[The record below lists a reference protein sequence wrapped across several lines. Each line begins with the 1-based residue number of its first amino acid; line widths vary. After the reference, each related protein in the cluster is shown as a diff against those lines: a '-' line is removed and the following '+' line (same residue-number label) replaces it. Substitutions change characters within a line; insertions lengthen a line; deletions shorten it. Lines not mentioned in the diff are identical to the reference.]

1 MERIVGCVHII
12 SSLILQFTEKKTR
25 WEACSHS
32 SENTKKIA
40 TAKKFFQMQI
50 MRLCLREFLLSSSS
64 YFEKKPTKLTRV
76 THCEKKQTK
85 PRWSFPIII
94 IIILSKI
101 SECPHYNYLI
111 LICYNC
117 LGISEDIFVLRQK
130 LRCLFFLFDHL
141 QRIHVTMLMKR
152 KTRFD
157 LRKQFISGMTRMW
170 EG

>member
-1 MERIVGCVHII
+1 MFSFFREHKKNRHCKEVFSNANYATVFAWI
-12 SSLILQFTEKKTR
+12 SSLFIKLLWKKNPP
-25 WEACSHS
+25 S
-32 SENTKKIA
+32 SLGSL
-40 TAKKFFQMQI
+40 TAK
-50 MRLCLREFLLSSSS
+50 
-64 YFEKKPTKLTRV
+64 
-76 THCEKKQTK
+76 KKQTK
-85 PRWSFPIII
+85 PRWSFPII